1 MTSPHKL
8 IIGYIFIKC
17 FINMNNY
24 SLNPIVI
31 YIVKVFVRDKMKCYS
46 CKTEGYKKFYAT
58 NHGHIFKISLCESCE
73 YVNKNLKSKLVL
85 LSKYEQKILK

>member
-1 MTSPHKL
+1 
-8 IIGYIFIKC
+8 
-17 FINMNNY
+17 
-24 SLNPIVI
+24 
-31 YIVKVFVRDKMKCYS
+31 MKCYS